1 MQLKKLTVIEPVANE
16 SSVREQVVEVLDWIC
31 CKTKKSDYLQSDND
45 SKFRNWE
52 LAKWCE
58 EYKAKQ
64 IFSRLEKLTDN
75 CFIESFNGTFRHKC
89 LNIYYFENLSGAKWI
104 YEVEKKLREF
114 QQSRLVV
121 ADRLHGLIF
130 IFFNH
135 NRNSLHCIE

>member
-16 SSVREQVVEVLDWIC
+16 SSVREQVVEVLDRIC

-89 LNIYYFENLSGAKWI
+89 LNIYYFENLSGAK
-104 YEVEKKLREF
+104 
-114 QQSRLVV
+114 
-121 ADRLHGLIF
+121 
-130 IFFNH
+130 
-135 NRNSLHCIE
+135 